1 MAEELVAFGSS
12 EYAKEVLGGVWG
24 APPPLRLEA
33 EAGLQRLLAVLAA
46 RGLVHSA
53 RDISDGGIAVAL
65 AQSAFPNDIGAAV
78 EQEPSLMAHPLFG
91 LFAEPASTVLVT
103 ADAAA
108 LLQKLKTLA
117 AENNIF
123 AVAIGATGGN
133 RLEITVDRE
142 PVHLCSARR
151 AAPALG
157 HRPRIQ
163 SPRRGPCMTQRLY
176 QGVEGVRRP
185 ARTES
190 CVRRDFRGARIA
202 TGCIAPRDHELPI
215 ACAQRPKLHEECGV
229 MAIYGHPDAAREA
242 YLGLYA
248 LQHRGQE
255 SAGIATADGQR
266 LANIKGMGLVSEIF
280 TDDVLAKLPGTM
292 AIGHTRYSTT
302 GDSALLNA
310 QPIRVDSTK
319 GLIAIAHNGNL
330 VNLGNLRVKLEREG
344 AYFQTT
350 SDSEIIVQLIA
361 HSHAGTLVDAIADSL
376 SQVEGAF
383 SIVMMTR
390 DRIFAARDPRGFR
403 PLSMGRIKN
412 PGGPDTV
419 IFASETCAFDL
430 LRAEYLRDVLPGEL
444 VMVTEDG
451 VTSRQYASGVAQASC
466 IFEHV
471 YFSRPD
477 SRVFGRWV
485 QESRDRM
492 GRQLARESG
501 VPADVVVPVPD
512 SGVTAALGYAEEAG
526 IPFRFGLI
534 RNHYVGR
541 TFIAPE
547 QRVRDFGVRL
557 KLNPV
562 HNLLEGKR
570 VILIDD
576 SIIRGT
582 TSRKIV
588 RMVRGAGAKEVHLRI
603 SCPPTVS
610 PCFYGVDTPSKR
622 DLIAANQSIEEIR
635 QFIEADS
642 LAYLSLEGLL
652 ASCDGGEGNRLLR
665 RLLHR
670 QLPHPVDRRGR
681 DPAGRRHH
689 LISD

>member
-1 MAEELVAFGSS
+1 
-12 EYAKEVLGGVWG
+12 
-24 APPPLRLEA
+24 
-33 EAGLQRLLAVLAA
+33 
-46 RGLVHSA
+46 
-53 RDISDGGIAVAL
+53 
-65 AQSAFPNDIGAAV
+65 
-78 EQEPSLMAHPLFG
+78 
-91 LFAEPASTVLVT
+91 
-103 ADAAA
+103 
-108 LLQKLKTLA
+108 
-117 AENNIF
+117 
-123 AVAIGATGGN
+123 
-133 RLEITVDRE
+133 
-142 PVHLCSARR
+142 
-151 AAPALG
+151 
-157 HRPRIQ
+157 
-163 SPRRGPCMTQRLY
+163 MTQRLY
-176 QGVEGVRRP
+176 QGVENEIDATTAILAETKGKSCCGEAASRR
-185 ARTES
+185 ARST
-190 CVRRDFRGARIA
+190 D
-202 TGCIAPRDHELPI
+202 
-215 ACAQRPKLHEECGV
+215 KLREECGV
-229 MAIYGHPDAAREA
+229 VAIHGHPSAARQA

-330 VNLGNLRVKLEREG
+330 VNLGNLRASLERDG

-361 HSHAGTLVDAIADSL
+361 HSGSSTLVDAIADSL
-376 SQVEGAF
+376 SKIDGAF

-390 DRIFAARDPRGFR
+390 DRVFAARDPRGFR

-412 PGGPDTV
+412 PGAPDTV
-419 IFASETCAFDL
+419 VFASETCAFDL
-430 LRAEYLRDVLPGEL
+430 LRAEYIRDVLPGEL

-451 VTSRQYASGVAQASC
+451 VTSRQYSSGVPQTSC

-471 YFSRPD
+471 YFARPD
-477 SRVFGRWV
+477 SRIFGRWV
-485 QESRDRM
+485 QESRDQM

-501 VPADVVVPVPD
+501 VAADVVVPVPD
-512 SGVTAALGYAEEAG
+512 SGVTAALGYAEEAR

-541 TFIAPE
+541 TFIEPE

-603 SCPPTVS
+603 SCPPTIS

-622 DLIAANQSIEEIR
+622 ELIAANNSIEEIR
-635 QFIEADS
+635 RYIEADS
-642 LAYLSLEGLL
+642 LAYLSLDGLL
-652 ASCDGGEGNRLLR
+652 GAVQDQGRTCHCTACYTGDYPTQWVDVEDI
-665 RLLHR
+665 
-670 QLPHPVDRRGR
+670 LPATVS
-681 DPAGRRHH
+681 
-689 LISD
+689 L

>member
-1 MAEELVAFGSS
+1 MSRLLFQGVRGVADNSADFRANAKDCHPERRSSAAADDRVEGPAVAFPLVPGP
-12 EYAKEVLGGVWG
+12 G
-24 APPPLRLEA
+24 ACPERSRRIP
-33 EAGLQRLLAVLAA
+33 
-46 RGLVHSA
+46 
-53 RDISDGGIAVAL
+53 
-65 AQSAFPNDIGAAV
+65 QSLNFGASGD
-78 EQEPSLMAHPLFG
+78 E
-91 LFAEPASTVLVT
+91 
-103 ADAAA
+103 
-108 LLQKLKTLA
+108 
-117 AENNIF
+117 
-123 AVAIGATGGN
+123 
-133 RLEITVDRE
+133 
-142 PVHLCSARR
+142 
-151 AAPALG
+151 
-157 HRPRIQ
+157 
-163 SPRRGPCMTQRLY
+163 
-176 QGVEGVRRP
+176 
-185 ARTES
+185 
-190 CVRRDFRGARIA
+190 
-202 TGCIAPRDHELPI
+202 
-215 ACAQRPKLHEECGV
+215 LHEECGV
-229 MAIYGHPDAAREA
+229 VAIYGHPHAAREA
-242 YLGLYA
+242 YLALYA

-255 SAGIATADGQR
+255 SAGIATADGAH

-280 TDDVLAKLPGTM
+280 TDDVLLKLPGHL

-330 VNLGNLRVKLEREG
+330 VHLGNLRAALERDG

-361 HSHAGTLVDAIADSL
+361 HSHADTLVDAIADSL
-376 SQVEGAF
+376 SKVEGAF

-403 PLSMGRIKN
+403 PLSMGRMKN
-412 PGGPDTV
+412 AQGPDSIV
-419 IFASETCAFDL
+419 FASESCAFDL
-430 LRAEYLRDVLPGEL
+430 LRAEFIRDVLPGEL
-444 VMVTEDG
+444 VMVSQDG
-451 VTSRQYASGVAQASC
+451 VTSRQYASGFPQSSC
-466 IFEHV
+466 VFEHV
-471 YFSRPD
+471 YFARPD
-477 SRVFGRWV
+477 SRIFGRWV
-485 QESRDRM
+485 QESRDQM

-526 IPFRFGLI
+526 LPFRMGLI

-541 TFIAPE
+541 TFIEPE

-562 HNLLEGKR
+562 HNLLDGKR

-588 RMVRGAGAKEVHLRI
+588 RMVRGAGAREVHLRI
-603 SCPPTVS
+603 SCPPTIS

-622 DLIAANQSIEEIR
+622 DLIAANKSVEEIR

-652 ASCDGGEGNRLLR
+652 RSCDGEEHTGYCTACYTGDYPTQWVDVEDI
-665 RLLHR
+665 
-670 QLPHPVDRRGR
+670 LPAAVS
-681 DPAGRRHH
+681 
-689 LISD
+689 I